1 MSKTSRNIA
10 LAVTLT
16 TTMLFGATAVT
27 SISDGWTVNISYDG
41 KTAAIQVP
49 RPEIYE
55 VKNEEVVLKEYRP
68 NTGGWLRGTAPKGI
82 RTQETTSR
90 FMLIADSMKVT
101 SSTAAD
107 AIIYENGK
115 DYQLTPDWGTVGRLP
130 NGRIQA
136 NQKVYLSYNHAKR
149 RLDSIVLD
157 ASGNIVFRRGTPH
170 PATPEQPQIAA
181 GELRLANVWMDG
193 NVEKLDND
201 VNVYPLSEQSFPELP
216 PQSPCVAERLIPKT
230 YAKLIKGEKVKIL
243 AWGDSVTVG
252 TFVPDPAKQRWQAQV
267 LTRFQQQFPKADI
280 VMETEAWGGRNT
292 NSYFN
297 VPAGQPHNYKETV
310 LDKRPDLIISEF
322 VNDGGF
328 NREMTYKNYSRI
340 RDDLK
345 AIGVEWII
353 LTPHYVRP
361 DWMGLKSEKNVD
373 DDPRVYVKSVRE
385 FAAENNIALAD
396 ASMRYGRLWR
406 RGIPASSL
414 MMNTINHPNP
424 FGMSLFADAIMALFR

>member
-1 MSKTSRNIA
+1 MNSTFRAAIIA
-10 LAVTLT
+10 LNLT
-16 TTMLFGATAVT
+16 ATMLVAETATT
-27 SISDGWTVNISYDG
+27 SVSDGWNVNISYEG
-41 KTAAIQVP
+41 KTATIQVP

-55 VKNEEVVLKEYRP
+55 VKNEEVVLRDYRP
-68 NTGGWLRGTAPKGI
+68 NIGGWLRGTAPKGV

-101 SSTAAD
+101 SSTEAN
-107 AIIYENGK
+107 AIVYENGK
-115 DYQLTPDWGTVGRLP
+115 DYQLTADWGTVGRLP

-136 NQKVYLSYNHAKR
+136 NQKVYLSYKHAKR

-157 ASGNIVFRRGTPH
+157 ASGKIVFRRGTPH
-170 PATPEQPQIAA
+170 PANPEQPPTAP
-181 GELRLANVWMDG
+181 GEIRLANVWLDG

-201 VNVYPLSEQSFPELP
+201 VNIYPLSEQAFPEPP
-216 PQSPCVAERLIPKT
+216 PQSPCTAERLIPKT
-230 YAKLIKGEKVKIL
+230 YAKLVKGEKVRIL

-252 TFVPDPAKQRWQAQV
+252 TFVPDPAKQRWQMQ
-267 LTRFQQQFPKADI
+267 LLSRLQKQFPQAEI

-292 NSYFN
+292 NSYFS

-328 NREMTYKNYSRI
+328 NRDMTYKNYSRI

-345 AIGVEWII
+345 AIGTEWII

-373 DDPRVYVKSVRE
+373 DDPRVYVKSLRE
-385 FAAENNIALAD
+385 FATENNIALAD

-414 MMNTINHPNP
+414 MMNTINHPNT
-424 FGMSLFADAIMALFR
+424 FGMSLFADAVMALFR